1 MARLICA
8 VGLNRVAVFVYDA
21 GESAGGGTAGVIGH
35 VECLPIP

>member
-21 GESAGGGTAGVIGH
+21 GELAGSGLAGVIGH
-35 VECLPIP
+35 MVP